1 MKKHRGLEADIDQ
14 AEFDKMAKE
23 KAKRSIYQLVSKIQ
37 NEIEENEEIDIEI
50 KAPAIAKGKS
60 ADLINNTMFIVKNL
74 ASKNMNNTSAEN
86 IGTNESDQ
94 QTQHLDKDN
103 G

>member
-1 MKKHRGLEADIDQ
+1 
-14 AEFDKMAKE
+14 MAKE

-74 ASKNMNNTSAEN
+74 VSKNNMNTSSEN
-86 IGTNESDQ
+86 IVGTNESEAQ
-94 QTQHLDKDN
+94 LDKKDI

>member
-60 ADLINNTMFIVKNL
+60 ADLINNTMFIVKNFT
-74 ASKNMNNTSAEN
+74 SKNMNNTSA
-86 IGTNESDQ
+86 
-94 QTQHLDKDN
+94 
-103 G
+103 